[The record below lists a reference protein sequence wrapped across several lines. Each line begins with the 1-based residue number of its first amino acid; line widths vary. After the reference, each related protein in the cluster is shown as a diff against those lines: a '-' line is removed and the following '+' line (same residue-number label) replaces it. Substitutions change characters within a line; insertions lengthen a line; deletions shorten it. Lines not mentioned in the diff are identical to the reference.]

1 MFVEYFF
8 AYRLEIHFPK
18 TNNSAIMKVES
29 RMTNPKV
36 RDTVFCKYM
45 STEDHLLAVLN
56 AIKGTYYTDSS
67 SITINTLSGSFYSNI
82 KNDISFM
89 LDTLIMML
97 IEHQTT
103 INPNMP
109 IRMLEYVAELFR
121 RYMEPEKRKIYGS
134 ELIKLPAP
142 EFYVFYDGDDT
153 SFEHQTLRL
162 SDAFLAASDK
172 LELIV
177 NVYNLADGMNENL
190 KERCRPLKE
199 YSIFSNHYKLL
210 RKQRLPI
217 DEAVSKTIRYCID
230 NNVMKNY
237 LLHNES
243 EVIDMFGFE
252 WDEKEER
259 QALIE
264 CSEARGKTLG
274 KISAIRDMLADGLV
288 TLDALKASGRYS
300 PDELAAISK

>member
-1 MFVEYFF
+1 
-8 AYRLEIHFPK
+8 
-18 TNNSAIMKVES
+18 MKGES

-109 IRMLEYVAELFR
+109 IRMLEYVTELFR
-121 RYMEPEKRKIYGS
+121 RYMEPEKRKIYGI

-142 EFYVFYDGDDT
+142 EFYVFYDGNDT
-153 SFEHQTLRL
+153 SFEHQILKL
-162 SDAFLAASDK
+162 SDAFQSPSDR

-177 NVYNLADGMNENL
+177 NVYNLAEGMNESL
-190 KERCRPLKE
+190 KAQCQPLQE
-199 YSIFSNHYKLL
+199 YSIFSNHYKQL
-210 RKQRLPI
+210 RKQRYSV
-217 DEAVSKTIRYCID
+217 DEAVSETISYCIK
-230 NNVMKNY
+230 NNVMREY
-237 LLHNES
+237 LVSNES
-243 EVIDMFGFE
+243 EVINMFGFE
-252 WDEKEER
+252 WNEEEER
-259 QALIE
+259 QALLE
-264 CSEARGKTLG
+264 CGEARGKTLG
-274 KISAIRDMLADGLV
+274 IKISKISTIRDINPCQKYPAYILFPQHL
-288 TLDALKASGRYS
+288 TTQLHTYL
-300 PDELAAISK
+300 LL

>member
-1 MFVEYFF
+1 
-8 AYRLEIHFPK
+8 
-18 TNNSAIMKVES
+18 
-29 RMTNPKV
+29 MTNPKV

-67 SITINTLSGSFYSNI
+67 SITINTLSGSFYSSI

-109 IRMLEYVAELFR
+109 IRMLEYVAELLR
-121 RYMEPEKRKIYGS
+121 RYMEPEKRKIYGT

-153 SFEHQTLRL
+153 SFERKELRL
-162 SDAFLAASDK
+162 SDAFKTPSDK
-172 LELIV
+172 LELV
-177 NVYNLADGMNENL
+177 VHVYNLATGKNEDL
-190 KERCRPLKE
+190 KKICKPLRE

-210 RKQRLPI
+210 RKQGLTV
-217 DEAVSKTIRYCID
+217 DEAVRDTVRYCID
-230 NNVMKNY
+230 NDVMKNY

-252 WDEKEER
+252 WNEKEER
-259 QALIE
+259 EALL
-264 CSEARGKTLG
+264 EAGRINSIRELL
-274 KISAIRDMLADGLV
+274 SAGLV

-300 PDELAAISK
+300 PEELAAIARP

>member
-1 MFVEYFF
+1 MGTRE
-8 AYRLEIHFPK
+8 
-18 TNNSAIMKVES
+18 
-29 RMTNPKV
+29 
-36 RDTVFCKYM
+36 
-45 STEDHLLAVLN
+45 HLLTIFNAV
-56 AIKGTYYTDSS
+56 KGTSLTDSS
-67 SITINTLSGSFYSNI
+67 KISINTLSGSFYSSI

-121 RYMEPEKRKIYGS
+121 RYMEPEKRKVYGS

-162 SDAFLAASDK
+162 SDAFMAPSDK

-177 NVYNLADGMNENL
+177 NVYNLADGMNEDL
-190 KERCRPLKE
+190 KEQCRPLNE
-199 YSIFSNHYKLL
+199 YSIFSNHYKQL

-217 DEAVSKTIRYCID
+217 DETVSATIRYCIE
-230 NNVMKNY
+230 NNVMKDY
-237 LLHNES
+237 LRHNES

-264 CSEARGKTLG
+264 ISEARREARKNLNHSQPARRWSNNFGCLE
-274 KISAIRDMLADGLV
+274 SDR
-288 TLDALKASGRYS
+288 SQFS
-300 PDELAAISK
+300 

>member
-1 MFVEYFF
+1 
-8 AYRLEIHFPK
+8 
-18 TNNSAIMKVES
+18 
-29 RMTNPKV
+29 MTNPKV
-36 RDTVFCKYM
+36 RDTVFCRYM

-97 IEHQTT
+97 IEHQT
-103 INPNMP
+103 I
-109 IRMLEYVAELFR
+109 
-121 RYMEPEKRKIYGS
+121 
-134 ELIKLPAP
+134 
-142 EFYVFYDGDDT
+142 
-153 SFEHQTLRL
+153 RL

-177 NVYNLADGMNENL
+177 NVYNLADGMNEDL
-190 KERCRPLKE
+190 KERCRPLNE
-199 YSIFSNHYKLL
+199 YSIFSNHYKQL

-217 DEAVSKTIRYCID
+217 DEAVSATIRYCIE
-230 NNVMKNY
+230 NNVMKDY
-237 LLHNES
+237 LRHNES

-264 CSEARGKTLG
+264 LSEARGKNREKIDSAPTLLTKG
-274 KISAIRDMLADGLV
+274 IV
-288 TLDALKASGRYS
+288 TLQALKSSGYYS
-300 PDELAAISK
+300 QEELAAISK

>member
-1 MFVEYFF
+1 
-8 AYRLEIHFPK
+8 
-18 TNNSAIMKVES
+18 
-29 RMTNPKV
+29 MTNPKV

-56 AIKGTYYTDSS
+56 AIKGTHYNDSS
-67 SITINTLSGSFYSNI
+67 CIKINTLSGSFYSNI

-109 IRMLEYVAELFR
+109 IRMLEYVAELLR

-142 EFYVFYDGDDT
+142 EFYVFYDGNDT
-153 SFEHQTLRL
+153 SFEQQTLRL
-162 SDAFLAASDK
+162 SDAFRAPSDK

-177 NVYNLADGMNENL
+177 NIYNLADGMNESL
-190 KERCRPLKE
+190 KEQCKPLKE
-199 YSIFSNHYKLL
+199 YSIFSNHYKQL

-217 DEAVSKTIRYCID
+217 DEAVSATIKYCIN
-230 NNVMKNY
+230 NNVMKDY
-237 LLHNES
+237 LQHNES

-252 WDEKEER
+252 WNEKEER

-264 CSEARGKTLG
+264 ASEARGETREKINSARTLLTKG
-274 KISAIRDMLADGLV
+274 VV
-288 TLDALKASGRYS
+288 TLQALKSSGYYS
-300 PDELAAISK
+300 QDELAAITK

>member
-1 MFVEYFF
+1 
-8 AYRLEIHFPK
+8 
-18 TNNSAIMKVES
+18 MKGES

-45 STEDHLLAVLN
+45 STRDHLLALLN
-56 AIKGTYYTDSS
+56 AIKGTSYTDPSG
-67 SITINTLSGSFYSNI
+67 ITINTLSGSFYSNI

-121 RYMEPEKRKIYGS
+121 RYMEPEKRKVYS
-134 ELIKLPAP
+134 TDLIKLPAP

-162 SDAFLAASDK
+162 SDAFMAPSDK
-172 LELIV
+172 LELTV
-177 NVYNLADGMNENL
+177 NVYNLADGMNEGL
-190 KERCRPLKE
+190 KERCRPLNE
-199 YSIFSNHYKLL
+199 YSIFSNHYKQL

-217 DEAVSKTIRYCID
+217 DEAVSATIRYCIE
-230 NNVMKNY
+230 NNIMKDY
-237 LLHNES
+237 LRHNES

-264 CSEARGKTLG
+264 LSETRGKNCEKIDSARTLLTKG
-274 KISAIRDMLADGLV
+274 IV
-288 TLDALKASGRYS
+288 TLQALKSSGYYS
-300 PDELAAISK
+300 QEELAAISK

>member
-1 MFVEYFF
+1 
-8 AYRLEIHFPK
+8 
-18 TNNSAIMKVES
+18 MKGES
-29 RMTNPKV
+29 RMTNHKV

-45 STEDHLLAVLN
+45 STRDHLLALLN
-56 AIKGTYYTDSS
+56 AIKGTSYTDPSD
-67 SITINTLSGSFYSNI
+67 ITINTLSGSFYSNI

-121 RYMEPEKRKIYGS
+121 RYMEPEKRKVYGS

-162 SDAFLAASDK
+162 SDAFMAPSDK

-177 NVYNLADGMNENL
+177 NVYNLADGMNEDL
-190 KERCRPLKE
+190 KERCRPLNE
-199 YSIFSNHYKLL
+199 YSIFSNHYKQL

-217 DEAVSKTIRYCID
+217 DEAVSATIRYCIE
-230 NNVMKNY
+230 NNVMKDY
-237 LLHNES
+237 LRHNES

>member
-1 MFVEYFF
+1 
-8 AYRLEIHFPK
+8 
-18 TNNSAIMKVES
+18 
-29 RMTNPKV
+29 MTNPKV

-97 IEHQTT
+97 IEHQT
-103 INPNMP
+103 I
-109 IRMLEYVAELFR
+109 
-121 RYMEPEKRKIYGS
+121 
-134 ELIKLPAP
+134 
-142 EFYVFYDGDDT
+142 
-153 SFEHQTLRL
+153 RL
-162 SDAFLAASDK
+162 SDAFLAPSDK
-172 LELIV
+172 LELMV

-199 YSIFSNHYKLL
+199 YSIFSNHYKQL
-210 RKQRLPI
+210 RKQQLPI

-264 CSEARGKTLG
+264 ISEARGEARGEERG
-274 KISAIRDMLADGLV
+274 KISTIRNLLAGGLI
-288 TLDALKASGRYS
+288 TLEALKASGLYS
-300 PDELAAISK
+300 PDELAAISKL